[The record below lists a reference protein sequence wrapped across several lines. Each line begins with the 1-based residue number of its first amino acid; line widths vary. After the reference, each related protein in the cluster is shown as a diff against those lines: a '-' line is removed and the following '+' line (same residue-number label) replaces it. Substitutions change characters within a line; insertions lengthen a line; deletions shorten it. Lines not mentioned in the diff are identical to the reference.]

1 MSKQYIFS
9 PPMAGEISPNIMF
22 FKNQAQRCVNACN
35 YVYDGFRW
43 SQWDGVT
50 RRNRKIRGKEI
61 EKARAGRVLKCM
73 TTAKKLR
80 KSAGTKFRV

>member
-1 MSKQYIFS
+1 MHAIVC
-9 PPMAGEISPNIMF
+9 MM
-22 FKNQAQRCVNACN
+22 VL
-35 YVYDGFRW
+35 DGRI
-43 SQWDGVT
+43 WDGVT

-73 TTAKKLR
+73 TTAKKPR